1 MRDLSKQFPQYCW
14 DKNAGYPTQQHLQAI
29 DKYGINEHYR
39 KTYRPV
45 RERLEKNENNS

>member
-1 MRDLSKQFPQYCW
+1 MCDLAKLFPQYDW

-29 DKYGINEHYR
+29 DKYGINEYYR

-45 RERLEKNENNS
+45 KERLKKNENDS